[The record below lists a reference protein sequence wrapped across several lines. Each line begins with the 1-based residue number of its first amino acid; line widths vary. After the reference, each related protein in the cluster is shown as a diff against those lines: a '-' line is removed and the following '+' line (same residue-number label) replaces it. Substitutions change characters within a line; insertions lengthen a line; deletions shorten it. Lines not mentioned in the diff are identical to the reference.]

1 MSAIHSAKTIF
12 ILISSAFFLA
22 ACGEPE
28 APAPEQSLTDFLTEV
43 TYDQFRDSPEAVS
56 QLGIS
61 IEEIGFKTSH
71 LLDDRSPEAEA
82 KGRADFVA
90 GLEVLKG
97 YNREDLS
104 ADEQLYYDIT
114 MATVN
119 DALPMLDMPGPFSP
133 TFPSIYRMSQ
143 LAGPH
148 LGLPQILQSAHPVTN
163 IEEAEDF
170 IARLNAVNDNF
181 AGFLEA
187 WNADIEAGLIPPKF
201 GLEKASATLANFLSD
216 DPKTSP
222 FYGIFAGKVGALE
235 DLSDAAKADLLARAE
250 AAIVESVNP
259 GYAALKARVDELIPE
274 ASWEAGVWAKPGGEA
289 YYKVA
294 TKIFSGTDF
303 TPEQIH
309 QIGLDEVTRILAE
322 RERILVEAGLTE
334 GTQTERIQTLVANL
348 NLVFTNDDEGRE
360 GILQYLAD
368 NKAFM
373 TENAPDYFAVIPETD
388 FDIQRIPAFSEAS
401 APGGYYTPPTLDG
414 SRPGIFWINLRDPSQ
429 ANIPSLKSLLYH
441 EAVPGHHFELAQA
454 LTATDRPIFRRL
466 FFSSN
471 YSEGWALYAELLAE
485 EMGAYE
491 NDPVG
496 NLGRLGSEL
505 FRAARLVVDTGMHA
519 KKWSREDALKF
530 MVDTYNAPEAAFVS
544 EIERY
549 AVWPGQALGYKMGM
563 LKIVELREKARA
575 AIGDDF
581 DIKVFH
587 QLILGEGSMP
597 MSVVEK
603 RVNDWI
609 AANAG

>member
-1 MSAIHSAKTIF
+1 MSAFHPVKTIF
-12 ILISSAFFLA
+12 ILISTAFLLA
-22 ACGEPE
+22 ACGEQE
-28 APAPEQSLTDFLTEV
+28 APAPEQSLTDYLVEN
-43 TYDQFRDSPEAVS
+43 TYEQFRNSPESVS
-56 QLGIS
+56 SFGLSAQEVGM
-61 IEEIGFKTSH
+61 KTAH
-71 LLDDRSPEAEA
+71 LLDDRSPAAEA
-82 KGRADFVA
+82 KSRADFVA
-90 GLEVLKG
+90 SLAVMKT
-97 YNREDLS
+97 YNRDDLS
-104 ADEQLYYDIT
+104 AEEQLYYDIF
-114 MATVN
+114 MATAN
-119 DALPMLDMPGPFSP
+119 DALPLLDMAGPFGPS
-133 TFPSIYRMSQ
+133 FPGIYRMSQ

-148 LGLPQILQSAHPVTN
+148 LGLPQLMQSAHPVENTQD
-163 IEEAEDF
+163 AEDF
-170 IARLNAVNDNF
+170 ISRLNAVNDNF
-181 AGFLEA
+181 AGFIEA

-201 GLEKASATLANFLSD
+201 GLEKASATLGNFLSD

-222 FYGIFAGKVGALE
+222 FYGIFAGKVEALE
-235 DLSDAAKADLLARAE
+235 DVTDEQKADLLARAE
-250 AAIVESVNP
+250 AAITDSVNP

-274 ASWEAGVWAKPGGEA
+274 ATWEAGVWAKPNGEA

-303 TPEQIH
+303 TPEEIH

-322 RERILVEAGLTE
+322 RERILVENGLTE
-334 GTQTERIQTLVANL
+334 GTQSERIQALVANL
-348 NLVFTNDDEGRE
+348 NLVFTNDDAGRE

-373 TENAPDYFAVIPETD
+373 TENAADYFSVIPETD

-414 SRPGIFWINLRDPSQ
+414 SRPGIFWINLQDPSQ
-429 ANIPSLKSLLYH
+429 ANVSSLKSLLYH

-491 NDPVG
+491 GDPVG

-519 KKWSREDALKF
+519 KKWSREDALAF
-530 MVDTYNAPEAAFVS
+530 MAETYDAPEAAFVS

-563 LKIVELREKARA
+563 LKIIELREKAFA
-575 AIGDDF
+575 AMGDDF

-597 MSVVEK
+597 MSVVEI
-603 RVNDWI
+603 RVNEWI
-609 AANAG
+609 AANAN

>member
-1 MSAIHSAKTIF
+1 MSATHSIKTIF
-12 ILISSAFFLA
+12 IIIASTFLLA
-22 ACGEPE
+22 ACGEE
-28 APAPEQSLTDFLTEV
+28 ASAPEQSLTDYLVET
-43 TYDQFRDSPEAVS
+43 TYDQFKDSPE
-56 QLGIS
+56 GIS
-61 IEEIGFKTSH
+61 SFGLSVEEVGMKTNH
-71 LLDDRSPEAEA
+71 LLDDRSPAAEA

-90 GLEVLKG
+90 SLEVLKS
-97 YNREDLS
+97 YNRDDLS
-104 ADEQLYYDIT
+104 ADEQLYYDIYI
-114 MATVN
+114 ATAN
-119 DALPMLDMPGPFSP
+119 DALPLLDMPGPFSP
-133 TFPSIYRMSQ
+133 TFPTVYRMSQ

-148 LGLPQILQSAHPVTN
+148 LGLPQLLQSAHPVTN
-163 IEEAEDF
+163 LEEAEDF
-170 IARLNAVNDNF
+170 ISRLNAVNDTF

-216 DPKTSP
+216 DPKASP

-235 DLSDAAKADLLARAE
+235 GVTDEQKADLLARAE
-250 AAIVESVNP
+250 AAIVDSVNP
-259 GYAALKARVDELIPE
+259 GYAALKARVDELIPD
-274 ASWEAGVWAKPGGEA
+274 ATWEAGVWAKPGGVA

-303 TPEQIH
+303 TPEEIH

-322 RERILVEAGLTE
+322 RERILVENGLTE
-334 GTQTERIQTLVANL
+334 GTQSERIQTLVNNL
-348 NLVFTNDDEGRE
+348 NLVFTNDDAGRE
-360 GILQYLAD
+360 GILDYLAD

-373 TENAPDYFAVIPETD
+373 TENAPDYFSVIPETD
-388 FDIQRIPAFSEAS
+388 FDIQRVPAFSEAS

-414 SRPGIFWINLRDPSQ
+414 SRPGIFWINLADPSQ
-429 ANIPSLKSLLYH
+429 ANISSLKSLLYH

-471 YSEGWALYAELLAE
+471 YSEGWALYAELLAK

-496 NLGRLGSEL
+496 DLGRLGSEL

-519 KKWSREDALKF
+519 KKWSREDALAF
-530 MVDTYNAPEAAFVS
+530 MAETYNVPEAGFVS

-563 LKIVELREKARA
+563 LKIVELREIAMA
-575 AIGDDF
+575 AMGDDF
-581 DIKVFH
+581 DIKAFH
-587 QLILGEGSMP
+587 QLILGKGSMP
-597 MSVVEK
+597 MSVVEI
-603 RVNDWI
+603 RVNEWI
-609 AANAG
+609 AANAN

>member
-28 APAPEQSLTDFLTEV
+28 APEQSLTDFLTEV
-43 TYDQFRDSPEAVS
+43 TYDQFRDSPEAIS
-56 QLGIS
+56 QLGLT

-82 KGRADFVA
+82 KGRADFIASV
-90 GLEVLKG
+90 EVLNS
-97 YNREDLS
+97 YNRDDLS
-104 ADEQLYYDIT
+104 AEEQLYYDIT
-114 MATVN
+114 MTTVN

-133 TFPSIYRMSQ
+133 NFPSIYRMSQ

-222 FYGIFAGKVGALE
+222 YYGIFAGKIDALE
-235 DLSDAAKADLLARAE
+235 GLSDEQKADLLARAE

-294 TKIFSGTDF
+294 TKIFSGTDL

-322 RERILVEAGLTE
+322 RERILIEAGLTE
-334 GTQTERIQTLVANL
+334 GTQAERIQTLVADL

-388 FDIQRIPAFSEAS
+388 FEIQRIPAFSEAS

-414 SRPGIFWINLRDPSQ
+414 SRPGIFWINLQDPSQ

-471 YSEGWALYAELLAE
+471 YSEGWALYAEFLAE

-519 KKWSREDALKF
+519 KKWSREDALNF
-530 MVDTYNAPEAAFVS
+530 MVETYDAPEAAFVS

-549 AVWPGQALGYKMGM
+549 AVWPGQALSYKMGM
-563 LKIVELREKARA
+563 LKIIELREKAFA
-575 AIGDDF
+575 AMGDDF

-609 AANAG
+609 AANAS